1 SSVFQ
6 LSAQLDRIK
15 RHNHQSAA
23 CAADETKHGED
34 EQSSGAGGPGSR
46 SEESTL
52 AAHHEPEAETGART
66 EWRGGVLWRCADSDR
81 APFPEPGRSLPGVL
95 EGEGLRAEETGA
107 AHSTGG
113 ACTDCGYGL

>member
-1 SSVFQ
+1 
-6 LSAQLDRIK
+6 
-15 RHNHQSAA
+15 
-23 CAADETKHGED
+23 DETEHGED

-113 ACTDCGYGL
+113 ACTDCGYGLWTRAFALQSVRRGV